1 MVHDDAWLKSLIRD
15 VPDFPEPGVVFKDI
29 TPLLADIDGLRYCV
43 DALVDHYAGD
53 DIDWVVGMEA
63 RGFIFGAPFA
73 YRFGAGFVP
82 IRKKQ
87 KAHDN
92 FLEELSKGDKVVTNG
107 GLYGEVTK
115 VEGAVV
121 ILRLGPDNV
130 RVRISKQAIAGRETA
145 PAEKGT

>member
-1 MVHDDAWLKSLIRD
+1 MIPSQ
-15 VPDFPEPGVVFKDI
+15 
-29 TPLLADIDGLRYCV
+29 LLAQTANPSMG
-43 DALVDHYAGD
+43 
-53 DIDWVVGMEA
+53 E
-63 RGFIFGAPFA
+63 FIVQMTPMLLIFA
-73 YRFGAGFVP
+73 IFYFIWFVP

-87 KAHDN
+87 KAHDT